1 MQTLSVGVFTDK
13 SHRPTEAEILKAIG
27 ACLSTWR
34 ELIRFIREKYRVQEE
49 FKFLYGAKYGWG
61 LRSSTKGKL
70 LTSLYPV
77 QRGFTVQII
86 LRPEAVEK
94 AQRMK
99 MGRNVRQA
107 IARAKPWPK
116 ERWLFIP
123 VESNKDLQDIQHL
136 LALRAGAKQR

>member
-1 MQTLSVGVFTDK
+1 MSIGVFTDK
-13 SHRPTEAEILKAIG
+13 NHRPTNSEILDAIG
-27 ACLSTWR
+27 PRRSTWQ

-49 FKFLYGAKYGWG
+49 FKFLYGEKYGWG
-61 LRSSTKGKL
+61 LRFSTKGKL

-94 AQRMK
+94 AQSMK

-107 IARAKPWPK
+107 IARAKPWPN

-123 VESNKDLQDIQHL
+123 VESKKDFQDIQQL
-136 LALRAGAKQR
+136 LALRVEAKQR

>member
-1 MQTLSVGVFTDK
+1 MSVGVFTDK
-13 SHRPTEAEILKAIG
+13 SHRPTEAEILEAIG
-27 ACLSTWR
+27 PRLSTWE
-34 ELIRFIREKYRVQEE
+34 ELIRFVREKYRVQEE
-49 FKFLYGAKYGWG
+49 FKFLYGPKYGWG
-61 LRSSTKGKL
+61 LRFSTKGKL

-77 QRGFTVQII
+77 QGGFTVQII

-99 MGRNVRQA
+99 MGRNVKRA

-123 VESNKDLQDIQHL
+123 VESKKDFRDIQRL
-136 LALRAGAKQR
+136 LALRVGPRKR

>member
-1 MQTLSVGVFTDK
+1 MQTMSVGVFTDK
-13 SHRPTEAEILKAIG
+13 SHRPTNSEVLEAIG
-27 ACLSTWR
+27 SRRSAWE
-34 ELIRFIREKYRVQEE
+34 ELTRFIREKYRVQEE

-61 LRSSTKGKL
+61 LRFSTKGKL

-77 QRGFTVQII
+77 QGGFTVQII

-94 AQRMK
+94 ALRMK
-99 MGRNVRQA
+99 MGKNVRQA

-123 VESNKDLQDIQHL
+123 VESEKDSRDVQEL
-136 LALRAGAKQR
+136 LALRVVPIQR